1 MTRVY
6 YREAVGALLVA
17 DLTRPKTLQA
27 AQRWKEDV
35 DAKVQLPDGAPIPVL
50 LVANKQDLLTG
61 ALPEAELDAWVQAH
75 GAVGWHATSA
85 KALPSIEKAVHRLL
99 DAILARGP
107 APAATHEVQA
117 PVAGAAQPKTCCG

>member
-35 DAKVQLPDGAPIPVL
+35 DTKVQLPDGAPIPVL
-50 LVANKQDLLTG
+50 LVANKSDLMNG
-61 ALPEAELDAWVQAH
+61 ALPEQELDAWVQAH

-85 KALPSIEKAVHRLL
+85 KTMTSIEKAINRLL
-99 DAILARGP
+99 EAILIRGP
-107 APAATHEVQA
+107 APAATHEAQA
-117 PVAGAAQPKTCCG
+117 PVSGEAQQKSCCG